1 MKNLSNYLYISITTT
16 LTCLIRYISP
26 YISGGGGRPLV
37 PAGGASFFSA
47 SGTELVD
54 DEDVLRMFMKE
65 RRSNGDFVS
74 KVTDALWRRDGL
86 DFIEEADIAGE
97 SIENLEEEEDD
108 DGFLKLTK
116 NREWVLGENTIAPF
130 NRKLAAKLKKELLL
144 LTVGIGGACTVY
156 CLVTLSVE
164 AAVSYSAGVLF
175 SLSKE
180 AIPTIF
186 MQKKRKK
193 IGIRSEDLQSS
204 FERTLKGS
212 AIALSSP
219 RLVIPATIYGFWAI
233 SHNLFHD
240 TFDFQLVPAML
251 GLFAYKAAA
260 LVQVYRDN
268 DDLQLIFPDSD
279 EDSIYN

>member
-1 MKNLSNYLYISITTT
+1 MKNLSNHLYISITTT
-16 LTCLIRYISP
+16 LTCLIRSISP
-26 YISGGGGRPLV
+26 YISGGGGRPPV
-37 PAGGASFFSA
+37 PAGG
-47 SGTELVD
+47 TELID
-54 DEDVLRMFMKE
+54 DEDALRMFLKE

-86 DFIEEADIAGE
+86 DFIEEADIAVE

-144 LTVGIGGACTVY
+144 LTIGVGAACTVY

-175 SLSKE
+175 
-180 AIPTIF
+180 
-186 MQKKRKK
+186 R
-193 IGIRSEDLQSS
+193 IGIRSEDLQNS

>member
-1 MKNLSNYLYISITTT
+1 
-16 LTCLIRYISP
+16 
-26 YISGGGGRPLV
+26 
-37 PAGGASFFSA
+37 
-47 SGTELVD
+47 
-54 DEDVLRMFMKE
+54 MFMKE

-130 NRKLAAKLKKELLL
+130 NRKLAAKEWQNESEKRKKINLLKYEALKKELLL
-144 LTVGIGGACTVY
+144 LTVGIGAACTVY

-219 RLVIPATIYGFWAI
+219 RLVIPATIYGFWAV